1 MIETKTKRNEEEKKS
16 ILNRI
21 NRIKGQLTGIEKM
34 INNDTDCN
42 NILIQT
48 VAVEKSVK
56 SLANFILEN
65 HLYKCVAN
73 DLKDGHSKTIDELID
88 LFKRFNN

>member
-1 MIETKTKRNEEEKKS
+1 MLETKTKRNEEEKKS

-42 NILIQT
+42 NVLIQT

-65 HLYKCVAN
+65 HLYICVAN